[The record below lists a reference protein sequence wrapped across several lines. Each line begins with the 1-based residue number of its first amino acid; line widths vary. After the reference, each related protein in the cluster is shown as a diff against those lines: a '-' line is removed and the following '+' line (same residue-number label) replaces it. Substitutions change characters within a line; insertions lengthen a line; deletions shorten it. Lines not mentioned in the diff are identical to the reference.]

1 MKAKKQNAK
10 GDRKMG
16 VLEGKKPE
24 KVFQFFEEIASIP
37 HGSGN
42 VEQISNYLV
51 NFAKE
56 RNLKY
61 RQDKKRNVIIW
72 KDATAGYEN
81 SETVILQGHM
91 DMVAV
96 KTADC
101 VKDMEKEGLD
111 LQVDGDTLCAKGTSL
126 GGDDGIAVAYAL
138 AVLDSDDIEHPPVE
152 AVFTVDEEIGLLGA
166 GYLDVSDLNG
176 KKLLNMD
183 SEDEGVFTVSCAG
196 GATVECI
203 LQFQTEPVN
212 AQIIEIKA
220 DGFAGGH
227 SGVEINK
234 GRANAN
240 CVMGRILLN
249 VFQNVGMRI
258 VSVNGGEKDNA
269 IAKISEAAIAVN
281 TETVEKTKQIIENT
295 FAEIKDEYKSTDPD
309 AKIQIN
315 VMEEGLSEAL
325 SGPATLSVVI
335 ALVNMPNGIQRM
347 NPDMPEMVQTSLNL
361 GILRTNE
368 NAVSLSYAVRS
379 SKESEKNFLIEK
391 LRSLTEIFGGEVKV
405 SGSYPGWEYKAD
417 SELTDVAVKAYEAIY
432 NKKPVVEGIH
442 AGLECG
448 LFADK
453 IAGLDAIS
461 FGPSMKNVHTT
472 EETLSISSTERTWEL
487 LVKILE
493 MLK

>member
-1 MKAKKQNAK
+1 
-10 GDRKMG
+10 MG
-16 VLEGKKPE
+16 VLDGKKPE
-24 KVFQFFEEIASIP
+24 KVFQFFEEIAGIP

-42 VEQISNYLV
+42 IEQISNYLV
-51 NFAKE
+51 DFAKE

-61 RQDKKRNVIIW
+61 RQDEKLNVIIW
-72 KDATAGYEN
+72 KDGTEGYEK
-81 SETVILQGHM
+81 SEPVILQGHM

-96 KTADC
+96 KTTDC
-101 VKDMEKEGLD
+101 DKDMEKEGLD
-111 LQVDGDTLCAKGTSL
+111 LEIDGDTLSAKNTSL

-138 AVLDSDDIEHPPVE
+138 AVLDSDAIAHPPVE
-152 AVFTVDEEIGLLGA
+152 AIFTVDEEIGLLGA
-166 GYLDVSDLNG
+166 TYLDTSDIKG

-196 GATVECI
+196 GATAECV
-203 LQFQTEPVN
+203 LPFRTEPIN
-212 AQIIEIKA
+212 AQIIEMKI
-220 DGFAGGH
+220 DGFTGGH
-227 SGVEINK
+227 SGVEINQ

-240 CVMGRILLN
+240 CVLGRILLN

-258 VSVNGGEKDNA
+258 MAVNGGEKDNA

-281 TETVEKTKQIIENT
+281 SEAVDKAKNIIETT
-295 FAEIKDEYKSTDPD
+295 FAEVKEEYQSTDPD
-309 AKIQIN
+309 AQIQIN
-315 VMEEGLSEAL
+315 VMDEGLSEAL
-325 SGPATLSVVI
+325 SGPATLSTII

-361 GILRTNE
+361 GILRTDE
-368 NAVSLSYAVRS
+368 NAVKLSYAVRS
-379 SKESEKNFLIEK
+379 SKESEKSFLIEK

-405 SGSYPGWEYKAD
+405 SGEYPGWEYKAD
-417 SELTDVAVKAYEAIY
+417 SKLCDIAVKAYETLY
-432 NKKPVVEGIH
+432 GKEPVVEGIH

-453 IAGLDAIS
+453 IEGLDAIS

-472 EETLSISSTERTWEL
+472 DETLSISSTERTWNL
-487 LVKILE
+487 IVKILE

>member
-1 MKAKKQNAK
+1 
-10 GDRKMG
+10 MG

-51 NFAKE
+51 DFAKE

-61 RQDKKRNVIIW
+61 RQDEKMNVVIW

-81 SETVILQGHM
+81 SEAVILQGHM

-138 AVLDSDDIEHPPVE
+138 AVLDSDDIAHPPVE

-166 GYLDVSDLNG
+166 DYLDVSDLNG
-176 KKLLNMD
+176 KRLLNMD

-203 LQFQTEPVN
+203 LPFRTEPIN
-212 AQIIEIKA
+212 AQIIEIKL

-258 VSVNGGEKDNA
+258 MAVNGGEKDNA

-281 TETVEKTKQIIENT
+281 PEAVEKAKQIIENT

-309 AKIQIN
+309 AKIQMN

-368 NAVSLSYAVRS
+368 NAVSLSFAVRS

-405 SGSYPGWEYKAD
+405 SGAYPGWEYKAD
-417 SELTDVAVKAYEAIY
+417 SKLTDVAVKAYEALYGKEPI
-432 NKKPVVEGIH
+432 VEGIH

>member
-1 MKAKKQNAK
+1 
-10 GDRKMG
+10 MG
-16 VLEGKKPE
+16 VLDGKKPE
-24 KVFQFFEEIASIP
+24 KVFQFFEEIAGIP

-51 NFAKE
+51 EFAKE

-61 RQDKKRNVIIW
+61 RQDEKLNVIIW
-72 KDATAGYEN
+72 KEGTAGYEE
-81 SETVILQGHM
+81 SEAVILQGHI

-101 VKDMEKEGLD
+101 EKDMEKEGLD
-111 LQVDGDTLCAKGTSL
+111 LQVDGDVLSAKGTSL

-138 AVLDSDDIEHPPVE
+138 AVLDSKDIAHPPIE

-166 GYLDVSDLNG
+166 TYLDVSDLKG
-176 KKLLNMD
+176 KTLLNMD

-196 GATVECI
+196 GATVECV
-203 LQFQTEPVN
+203 LPFRTEPIS
-212 AQIIEIKA
+212 AQIIEIKM

-234 GRANAN
+234 GRVNAN
-240 CVMGRILLN
+240 CAMGRVLLN

-258 VSVNGGEKDNA
+258 MAVNGGEKDNA

-281 TETVEKTKQIIENT
+281 PEAVEKAKEIIENT
-295 FAEIKDEYKSTDPD
+295 FTEIKEEYESTDPN
-309 AKIQIN
+309 AKIQMN
-315 VMEEGLSEAL
+315 VTEEGLSEAL
-325 SGPATLSVVI
+325 SGPATLAVI
-335 ALVNMPNGIQRM
+335 ISLVNMPNGIQRM
-347 NPDMPEMVQTSLNL
+347 NPEMPDMVQTSLNL
-361 GILRTNE
+361 GIVRTNE
-368 NAVSLSYAVRS
+368 DAVTLSYAVRS
-379 SKESEKNFLIEK
+379 SKESEKYFLIEK

-405 SGSYPGWEYKAD
+405 SGAYPGWEYKAD
-417 SELTDVAVKAYEAIY
+417 SKLRDIAVKAYETLY
-432 NKKPVVEGIH
+432 GKEPVVEGIH

-453 IAGLDAIS
+453 IDGLDAIS
-461 FGPSMKNVHTT
+461 FGPDMRDVHTT
-472 EETLSISSTERTWEL
+472 DEILSISSTERTWEL
-487 LVKILE
+487 LLKILE

>member
-1 MKAKKQNAK
+1 
-10 GDRKMG
+10 MG

-51 NFAKE
+51 DFAKE

-61 RQDKKRNVIIW
+61 RQDEKMNVVIW

-81 SETVILQGHM
+81 SEAVILQGHM

-138 AVLDSDDIEHPPVE
+138 AVLDSDDIAHPPVE

-166 GYLDVSDLNG
+166 DYLDVSDLNG
-176 KKLLNMD
+176 KRLLNMD

-203 LQFQTEPVN
+203 LPFRTEPIN
-212 AQIIEIKA
+212 AQIIEIKL

-258 VSVNGGEKDNA
+258 MAVNGGEKDNA

-281 TETVEKTKQIIENT
+281 PEAVEKAKQIIENT

-309 AKIQIN
+309 AKIQMN

-368 NAVSLSYAVRS
+368 NAVSLSFAVRS

-405 SGSYPGWEYKAD
+405 SGAYPGWEYKAD
-417 SELTDVAVKAYEAIY
+417 SKLTDVAVKAYEALYGKEPI
-432 NKKPVVEGIH
+432 VEGIH

-453 IAGLDAIS
+453 IAGIDAIS

>member
-1 MKAKKQNAK
+1 MS
-10 GDRKMG
+10 

-24 KVFQFFEEIASIP
+24 KVFQFFEKIATIP

-51 NFAKE
+51 DFAKE

-61 RQDKKRNVIIW
+61 RQDEKLNVIIW
-72 KDATAGYEN
+72 KDGTKGYEE
-81 SETVILQGHM
+81 SDAVILQGHM

-101 VKDMEKEGLD
+101 DKDMEKEGLD
-111 LQVDGDTLCAKGTSL
+111 LYVDGDELSAKNTSL

-138 AVLDSDDIEHPPVE
+138 AVLDSNDLAHPPIE

-166 GYLDVSDLNG
+166 NYLDASDLKG

-196 GATVECI
+196 GATVECV
-203 LQFQTEPVN
+203 LPFKTEPIN
-212 AQIIEIKA
+212 AQIIEIKI
-220 DGFAGGH
+220 DGFSGGH

-234 GRANAN
+234 GRANSN
-240 CVMGRILLN
+240 CVLGRILLN

-258 VSVNGGEKDNA
+258 MAVNGGEKDNA
-269 IAKISEAAIAVN
+269 IAKISEAAIAVLP
-281 TETVEKTKQIIENT
+281 ETVEKTKKIIEDT
-295 FAEIKDEYKSTDPD
+295 FAEVKEEYKVADPD
-309 AKIQIN
+309 ANIQIN
-315 VMEEGLSEAL
+315 VMDEGLSEAL
-325 SGPATLSVVI
+325 SGPATLSTII

-368 NAVSLSYAVRS
+368 NAVTLSYAVRS

-405 SGSYPGWEYKAD
+405 SGVYPGWEYKAD
-417 SELTDVAVKAYEAIY
+417 SKLRDVAVKAYESLY
-432 NKKPVVEGIH
+432 GKEPVVEGIH

-453 IAGLDAIS
+453 IEGLDAIS
-461 FGPSMKNVHTT
+461 FGPDMRNVHTT
-472 EETLSISSTERTWEL
+472 DEILSISSTERTWKL

>member
-1 MKAKKQNAK
+1 
-10 GDRKMG
+10 MG
-16 VLEGKKPE
+16 VLDGKKPQ
-24 KVFQFFEEIASIP
+24 KVFQFFEKIAGIP

-51 NFAKE
+51 DFAKE

-61 RQDKKRNVIIW
+61 RQDEKLNVIIW
-72 KDATAGYEN
+72 KEGTAGYEE
-81 SETVILQGHM
+81 SEAVILQGHI

-101 VKDMEKEGLD
+101 EKDMEKEGLD
-111 LQVDGDTLCAKGTSL
+111 LQVGGDVLSAKGTSL

-138 AVLDSDDIEHPPVE
+138 AVLDSKDIAHPPIE

-166 GYLDVSDLNG
+166 TYLDVSDLKG
-176 KKLLNMD
+176 KTLLNMD

-196 GATVECI
+196 GATVECV
-203 LQFQTEPVN
+203 LPFRTEPIS
-212 AQIIEIKA
+212 ARIIEIKM

-240 CVMGRILLN
+240 CAMGRVLLN

-258 VSVNGGEKDNA
+258 MAVNGGEKDNA

-281 TETVEKTKQIIENT
+281 PEAVEKAKEIIENT
-295 FAEIKDEYKSTDPD
+295 FAEIKEEYETTDPD
-309 AKIQIN
+309 AKIQMN
-315 VMEEGLSEAL
+315 VTEEGLSEAL
-325 SGPATLSVVI
+325 SGPATLAVI
-335 ALVNMPNGIQRM
+335 ISLVNMPNGIQRM
-347 NPDMPEMVQTSLNL
+347 NPDMPDMVQTSLNL

-368 NAVSLSYAVRS
+368 NTVTLSYAVRS
-379 SKESEKNFLIEK
+379 SKESEKHFLVEK

-405 SGSYPGWEYKAD
+405 SGAYPGWEYKAD
-417 SELTDVAVKAYEAIY
+417 SKLRDVAVKAYETLY
-432 NKKPVVEGIH
+432 GKEPVVEGIH

-453 IAGLDAIS
+453 IDGLDAIS
-461 FGPSMKNVHTT
+461 FGPDMRNVHTT
-472 EETLSISSTERTWEL
+472 DEILSISSTERTWEL
-487 LVKILE
+487 LLKILE

>member
-1 MKAKKQNAK
+1 MS
-10 GDRKMG
+10 

-51 NFAKE
+51 DFAKE
-56 RNLKY
+56 RKLKY
-61 RQDKKRNVIIW
+61 RQDEKLNVVIW
-72 KDATAGYEN
+72 KDGTKGYED

-96 KTADC
+96 KTSDC
-101 VKDMEKEGLD
+101 DKDMEKEGLD
-111 LQVDGDTLCAKGTSL
+111 LQVDGDTLSAKGTSL

-138 AVLDSDDIEHPPVE
+138 AVLDSDDIAHPPIE

-166 GYLDVSDLNG
+166 DYLDASDLKG

-196 GATVECI
+196 GATVECV
-203 LQFQTEPVN
+203 LPFKTEPIN
-212 AQIIEIKA
+212 AQIIELRL
-220 DGFAGGH
+220 DGFSGGH

-240 CVMGRILLN
+240 CVLGRILLN

-258 VSVNGGEKDNA
+258 MAVNGGEKDNA
-269 IAKISEAAIAVN
+269 IAKVSEAAIAVLP
-281 TETVEKTKQIIENT
+281 EIVEKTKKIIEDT
-295 FAEIKDEYKSTDPD
+295 FTEIKDEYQSTDPD
-309 AKIQIN
+309 AKIQLN

-325 SGPATLSVVI
+325 SGPATLSTII

-361 GILRTNE
+361 GVLRTSE
-368 NAVSLSYAVRS
+368 REVTLSYAVRS

-405 SGSYPGWEYKAD
+405 SGVYPGWEYKAD
-417 SELTDVAVKAYEAIY
+417 STLRDVAVKAYESLYSKEPI
-432 NKKPVVEGIH
+432 VEGIH

-453 IAGLDAIS
+453 IDGLDAIS

-487 LVKILE
+487 LIKILE